1 MSQINMTSEQ
11 LEVVEAKNK
20 NLIISAQAGAGKTAV
35 LVEKVVGEIL
45 EDDPNVEKKRGLDR
59 LLIVTFTKKA
69 ANSLKEKIRARLISM
84 LRDEDDPGRRK
95 IILRQLG
102 LIPSAHI
109 QTLHAFCYEIIR
121 SYYVYLAMDPAFHI
135 ADSKVLKQIQDK
147 ALDDCLNR
155 AYLSDDGDLLEFIEL
170 YGLNARKN
178 DQPLR
183 ELILKMSEEMSQK
196 EDPETWLEESIQRI
210 STEEY
215 SIETVQG
222 IKDKVIE
229 RALKSYLSA
238 YRSFLQRA
246 RQALPDKYA
255 LSIENEPGDF
265 AQAIEEAMDG
275 NTDKLR
281 AFKSPRASSIS
292 EKEYGPEVVSIKDR
306 FNEERK
312 RIKDSVKGITEF
324 CLNFTTEKLEKEN
337 LLMQKY
343 LEILATLV
351 MDYRKNLQ
359 KRKADIGA
367 IDFNDI
373 EHLMLRLM
381 ENKEALD
388 KLKNQFLS
396 IYFDEYQDA
405 SEIQNI
411 IIEKLAGKDNLFFV
425 GDVKQSIYG
434 FRQARPDNFLKRV
447 DRYKTEK
454 SRGGASDAMF
464 LTYNFRSEYNILNFV
479 NICFDRLMTEDRGGL
494 VYNSPEQRARCGKLE
509 FGDRAEKKG
518 QVKFVLLDTDEPDE
532 DPEGE
537 QNQEDFKEGRDYI
550 NEKSPEA
557 FYLAR
562 SIKEYLYESPDHKYS
577 DIVVLFRKN
586 KAIAEFDYVLNY
598 FGIPTY
604 VDSDK
609 SYMDSIEKDLAINL
623 LKVVD
628 RGNEDIAL
636 LSILSSKVGDFSDGD
651 LASIRAFYP
660 KSSFSAAFNNMVEG
674 GEFRGRDKI
683 NPELLASYEEIR
695 DKVEAFQERITA
707 WRRDLNTMPLENFV
721 SKLFDES
728 GLYDFSASLDHG
740 SERRQN
746 LDLLLRVAQQYEAE
760 GGADL
765 FGLISR
771 LEEDE
776 SSSGQDMKP
785 AGELSEADNVVRLMT
800 IHASKGLDS
809 EVIYIVDLSA
819 SFFGK
824 TRSPYDISADMGP
837 ALAIREIDRD
847 SGAPVQ
853 YPSYRLNFQKDYQ
866 ISKEIDEEVRIFYTA
881 MTRPKSRLIMIG
893 HSNRVDQLLDRD
905 AHISRDELE
914 NRLANSKSF
923 LEWLANIVN
932 SLEKLPEGFELFVES
947 ADKYRP
953 WDGKI
958 GQDEDRDLPEEDK
971 EVEPYLAGR
980 VLGYRYEHGPA
991 SRAPIKESVSRLAK
1005 GIIASYVQLPDRD
1018 ENIDPIERESD
1029 LKIPEFMSGE
1039 RPLTGAEMGS
1049 LLHYSLQVLPIR
1061 PYEPDELKKELD
1073 ELIEKNI
1080 LDETEVKALDTGLLL
1095 KFYNSDLGKTLCKLG
1110 DRVIREKAFSYRI
1123 KYKDL
1128 PKTFPE
1134 ELRNGEFSD
1143 LYVTVDGRVDLFAEL
1158 SPEEGGGLLLLDF
1171 KSDRKMNSDHYR
1183 AQIDLYRAAL
1193 EAAYGKPVTHAY
1205 LYWLRFGRLESI

>member
-1 MSQINMTSEQ
+1 MSQINLTSEQ
-11 LEVVEAKNK
+11 LEVVEALNK

-35 LVEKVVGEIL
+35 LVEKVIREIL
-45 EDDPNVEKKRGLDR
+45 SEDEASGKRMGLDR

-69 ANSLKEKIRARLISM
+69 ANSLKEKIRAGLISL
-84 LRDEDDPGRRK
+84 LREENDPGRRK
-95 IILRQLG
+95 LILRQLG

-121 SYYVYLAMDPAFHI
+121 SYYVYLVMDPAFHI

-155 AYLSDDGDLLEFIEL
+155 AYLSHDGDLLEFIEL

-183 ELILKMSEEMSQK
+183 ELILKLSEEMSQK
-196 EDPETWLEESIQRI
+196 EDPEGWLDRSIQRI
-210 STEEY
+210 STEDYRE
-215 SIETVQG
+215 ETLQG
-222 IKDKVIE
+222 IKEEVIE
-229 RALKSYLSA
+229 PNLKTYLSA
-238 YRSFLQRA
+238 YKSFLQRA

-255 LSIENEPGDF
+255 LSIENEPEIF
-265 AQAIEEAMDG
+265 AEAIIEALDG
-275 NTDKLR
+275 KAEKLR
-281 AFKSPRASSIS
+281 AFKSPRAAGIS
-292 EKEYGPEVVSIKDR
+292 EKEYGPELVFIKDN
-306 FNEERK
+306 FNAERK
-312 RIKDSVKGITEF
+312 KIKDSVKGMAEF
-324 CLNFTTEKLEKEN
+324 CLNFSIDSLEKEN
-337 LLMQKY
+337 SLMQKY
-343 LEILATLV
+343 LQILADLV
-351 MDYRKNLQ
+351 KDYRTSLR

-373 EHLMLRLM
+373 EHLMLKLM
-381 ENKEALD
+381 ANEEALD
-388 KLKNQFLS
+388 KLRRQFSS

-447 DRYKTEK
+447 DRYKLEK
-454 SRGGASDAMF
+454 SQGRASDAMF
-464 LTYNFRSEYNILNFV
+464 LTYNFRSEFNILNFV
-479 NICFDRLMTEDRGGL
+479 NICFDRLMTKVRGGL
-494 VYNSPEQRARCGKLE
+494 VYKSTEQRARCGKLE
-509 FGDRAEKKG
+509 FGGQVEKKG
-518 QVKFVLLDTDEPDE
+518 LVKFVLLDTEEGDE
-532 DPEGE
+532 DQDTDGDPE
-537 QNQEDFKEGRDYI
+537 DLREGRDYV

-562 SIKEYLYESPDHKYS
+562 SIKEYINESPDHKYS

-586 KAIAEFDYVLNY
+586 KAIGEFDYVLNY

-609 SYMDSIEKDLAINL
+609 SYMASIEKDLAVNL

-628 RGNEDIAL
+628 RGDEDIAL
-636 LSILSSKVGDFSDGD
+636 LSILSSRVGAFSDED

-660 KSSFSAAFNNMVEG
+660 KSSFSAAFKNMLEG
-674 GEFRGRDKI
+674 GEVQGRDKM
-683 NPELLASYEEIR
+683 NPELMASYEEIR
-695 DKVEAFQERITA
+695 DRALAFQGRLVA
-707 WRRDLNTMPLENFV
+707 WRQDLNTMPLENFV
-721 SKLFDES
+721 SKLLDDS

-746 LDLLLRVAQQYEAE
+746 LDLLLRIAQQYESE

-771 LEEDE
+771 LEEEE

-809 EVIYIVDLSA
+809 EVIYIADLSA

-824 TRSPYDISADMGP
+824 SRSPYNINADMGP
-837 ALAIREIDRD
+837 ALAIREIDKE
-847 SGAPVQ
+847 SGVPVQ
-853 YPSYRLNFQKDYQ
+853 YPSYRLNFQKEYQ
-866 ISKEIDEEVRIFYTA
+866 NKKEIDEEVRILYTA

-893 HSNRVDQLLDRD
+893 HSNRTAQLLDKD
-905 AHISRDELE
+905 ANIGPDELD
-914 NRLANSKSF
+914 NRLSNSKSF
-923 LEWLANIVN
+923 LEWLVNLVN
-932 SLEKLPEGFELFVES
+932 SLDKLPEGFEFSVES

-958 GQDEDRDLPEEDK
+958 GSGEDQKSPEEDRPFK
-971 EVEPYLAGR
+971 QDLAGR
-980 VLGYRYEHGPA
+980 VLGYRYGYEPA

-1005 GIIASYVQLPDRD
+1005 GIIEAYNPDINQN
-1018 ENIDPIERESD
+1018 ENIDQIDREGD
-1029 LKIPEFMSGE
+1029 MKIPEFMSGE
-1039 RPLTGAEMGS
+1039 KAMTGAQVGS
-1049 LLHYSLQVLPIR
+1049 LLHYSLQCLPIK
-1061 PYEPDELKKELD
+1061 PYKPEELQEEL
-1073 ELIEKNI
+1073 LKLKEKNI
-1080 LDETEVKALDTGLLL
+1080 LNEAEIKALDSNLLL
-1095 KFYNSDLGKTLCKLG
+1095 NFYNSDLAKKLCQLG
-1110 DRVIREKAFSYRI
+1110 DKVIREKAFSYRI
-1123 KYKDL
+1123 KYKNL
-1128 PKTFPE
+1128 PESFPE
-1134 ELRNGEFSD
+1134 DLRKGEFSD
-1143 LYVTVDGRVDLFAEL
+1143 LYITIDGRIDLFADLGSED
-1158 SPEEGGGLLLLDF
+1158 GGGLLLLDF
-1171 KSDRKMNSDHYR
+1171 KSDRKMNSDNYR

-1193 EAAYGKPVTHAY
+1193 EAAYKKPVTRAY
-1205 LYWLRFGRLESI
+1205 LYWLRFGKLESI